1 MYFLI
6 FIKILILILCQLL
19 ISPYT
24 IKVDAQPGKGAIP
37 KNRTYY
43 YEVCYSATPRTPAP
57 EPIRFTEPTPIPL
70 VTGSG
75 EIHLGKQDQL

>member
-19 ISPYT
+19 ISSYT
-24 IKVDAQPGKGAIP
+24 IKVDAQPGRGAIP
-37 KNRTYY
+37 KNRTYCY
-43 YEVCYSATPRTPAP
+43 DVCYSATSRTPTP
-57 EPIRFTEPTPIPL
+57 EPNRFTEPTPIPL

-75 EIHLGKQDQL
+75 EIHLDKHDQL